1 MSSKDLFFGS
11 FVNLINFI
19 IIGRNKKDNEII
31 YYLKMLAII
40 SGLKDKL
47 TENEQI
53 RIFLINLIDQSKNF
67 QKLLNIDLN
76 KVDNLKLDNIMK
88 NIVNSNPINEEKFM
102 DAYLLTLIGKNNDSV
117 KINYQIT
124 QNFAIICELVKSLYF
139 FIKIIQKDN

>member
-19 IIGRNKKDNEII
+19 IIGKNKKDNEII

-102 DAYLLTLIGKNNDSV
+102 DAYLLTLIGKNNDFK